1 MALEDRREKAQ
12 RYVMGIAAG
21 AIPPELIG
29 DEFFAWTAFSGKVER
44 EEYLRRVGLIGHVFV
59 DGGLRFTLD
68 RTTAEN
74 DSVAVQVRGEG
85 VLFNGKPYTQSYIF
99 IIEFDDSEKVRHIR
113 EYIDTHIV
121 HEVLY
126 PAMVEWTRDH
136 APAQVGG

>member
-44 EEYLRRVGLIGHVFV
+44 EEYLHRVGVIGHVFV
-59 DGGLRFTLD
+59 DGGLRFTID

-85 VLFNGKPYTQSYIF
+85 VLFIGNRTK
-99 IIEFDDSEKVRHIR
+99 EH
-113 EYIDTHIV
+113 
-121 HEVLY
+121 
-126 PAMVEWTRDH
+126 
-136 APAQVGG
+136 